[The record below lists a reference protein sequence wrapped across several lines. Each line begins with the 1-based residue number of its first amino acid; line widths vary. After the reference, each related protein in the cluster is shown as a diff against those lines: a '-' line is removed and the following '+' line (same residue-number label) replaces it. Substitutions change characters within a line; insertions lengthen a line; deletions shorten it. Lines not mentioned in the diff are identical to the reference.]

1 MLAVYRKLY
10 FLLTKSEQLSP
21 NEQYLKVSVKSKR
34 DLSVTGSKPPPLIR
48 RSSFPAQFPEVRS
61 RQAPQRQQSH
71 PGVPPSR
78 RMSVDLA
85 EDDSSPDR
93 RRVRIIRR
101 HWVRRTSRL
110 STRRAWYRQD
120 SGESTSYQEVLRLGF
135 CLSTY
140 QTIHR
145 NNTTTFKTWRMT
157 QKVLK
162 ILYIKRLVDIDIG
175 YINQSFNVESFH
187 NFIIIK
193 LFTQVIFRWMTCK
206 EIYKILEYKDQ
217 LLTLSHWLHF
227 IHTRLNFHIP

>member
-10 FLLTKSEQLSP
+10 FLLTKGKQLSP

-34 DLSVTGSKPPPLIR
+34 ELYVTGSKPPPLIR

-110 STRRAWYRQD
+110 STRREWYRQD
-120 SGESTSYQEVLRLGF
+120 SGESTSYQVLRLGF
-135 CLSTY
+135 GLSTY
-140 QTIHR
+140 Q
-145 NNTTTFKTWRMT
+145 NNPQEQHHYF
-157 QKVLK
+157 QDLK
-162 ILYIKRLVDIDIG
+162 NDKESSKNSLHQELGWYRYWLY
-175 YINQSFNVESFH
+175 QP
-187 NFIIIK
+187 
-193 LFTQVIFRWMTCK
+193 IF
-206 EIYKILEYKDQ
+206 
-217 LLTLSHWLHF
+217 
-227 IHTRLNFHIP
+227 